1 MYVRGT
7 SKRPCPLVYSLAEKA
22 WLREASPLAAGSAA
36 TPSKQF
42 CQTCEAFVNLT
53 VNTRRYCVL
62 TMFMIVY
69 LDMKIF
75 LD

>member
-1 MYVRGT
+1 MYTYVRGAAN
-7 SKRPCPLVYSLAEKA
+7 RPCPTACHMPA
-22 WLREASPLAAGSAA
+22 RCSAA

-62 TMFMIVY
+62 TMFIVY